1 MELEALNEIVKQL
14 VSERSML
21 GDNDEMSEPLAI
33 VLALSDGDGVLL
45 LQSEGVLLP
54 ETLNDNEAEFD
65 RLNDAQEEG
74 EEEAL
79 NEEVLVTQRLG
90 DSEPLTED
98 IKDKDPLVLIVSIG
112 ELDAV
117 IDVDAHRL
125 GDGVRLFV
133 IEDE

>member
-33 VLALSDGDGVLL
+33 LLALSDGDGVLL

-98 IKDKDPLVLIVSIG
+98 VKDKDPLLLIVSIG